1 MHRSV
6 CWQTV
11 LCRQDADSNPEP
23 SKEEFKVMLGW
34 LEGLRQ
40 EQIDAFFDF
49 IAADHHC
56 SISEEEFD
64 AAALWVAAG
73 LGALTGLRELD
84 LLSCARLTA
93 LPAELG
99 ALTGLRELNLFGC
112 SGTSSTRRG
121 TACTARGTARARRHI
136 CIHTHTI
143 SKIHSHTCA
152 YTEHGA
158 RLHVTARTAQ
168 V

>member
-1 MHRSV
+1 MVHRLV

-56 SISEEEFD
+56 SISEEEFA

-73 LGALTGLRELD
+73 L
-84 LLSCARLTA
+84 
-93 LPAELG
+93 LG
-99 ALTGLRELNLFGC
+99 R
-112 SGTSSTRRG
+112 SR
-121 TACTARGTARARRHI
+121 ACGSWIYSAAPG
-136 CIHTHTI
+136 
-143 SKIHSHTCA
+143 
-152 YTEHGA
+152 
-158 RLHVTARTAQ
+158 
-168 V
+168 